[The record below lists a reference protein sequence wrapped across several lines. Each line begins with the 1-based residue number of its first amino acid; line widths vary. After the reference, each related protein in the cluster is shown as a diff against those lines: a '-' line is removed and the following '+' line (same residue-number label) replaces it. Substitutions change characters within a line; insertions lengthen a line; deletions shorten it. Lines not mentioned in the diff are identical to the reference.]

1 MGRLRSFYGSSVGK
15 KTIMGVTGIIGVL
28 FVIGHA
34 AGNLLVF
41 QGAEA
46 MNAYAHFL
54 KSTGELLWIVRIT
67 LIVAVL
73 LHIVAAVQ
81 LTLRSRSARPVGYA
95 KRDPQV
101 STLASRSMRIGG
113 ILLLVFIPL
122 HIMHFTTGTIRPA
135 GVFNAADVYSNVVMS
150 FRIWWVTAFYVLV
163 MAFLGLHLFHGAWS
177 SAKTLGVAP
186 PSPQPLKRKLA
197 LLVAAFVWA
206 AFTIVPVAVAVG
218 IVR

>member
-1 MGRLRSFYGSSVGK
+1 MARLRSFYESSVGK
-15 KTIMGVTGIIGVL
+15 KTIMGITGLIGVL

-67 LIVAVL
+67 LIAAVV

-81 LTLRSRSARPVGYA
+81 VTARNKSARPVGYA
-95 KRDPQV
+95 RRDPQV

-113 ILLLVFIPL
+113 LLLLIFIPL

-135 GVFNAADVYSNVVMS
+135 GVFSATDVYSNVVLS

-186 PSPQPLKRKLA
+186 PSPQPLKHKLA
-197 LLVAAFVWA
+197 LLVAMFVWT
-206 AFTIVPVAVAVG
+206 AFTIVPIAVAAG